1 MSLNGDDDDK
11 VLTYTVGRRGTESWF
26 PPQVMG
32 SLADKKC
39 VQGQRVSGILVKKNF
54 NYHILT
60 PSDLSSEEL
69 FLYFHFPQHAQRAHT
84 VAVVESKTST

>member
-1 MSLNGDDDDK
+1 MPLRG
-11 VLTYTVGRRGTESWF
+11 LMMMMIMMMMATTVGRVGTESWVP

-32 SLADKKC
+32 SLADQKC

-60 PSDLSSEEL
+60 PSDLSSEFCCSEIL
-69 FLYFHFPQHAQRAHT
+69 HKKYIT
-84 VAVVESKTST
+84 